1 MASGL
6 KGLLSQAERAARKRS
21 QPVSTVHVLLAL
33 CQRTSAGELLSQCG
47 VSEPAL
53 LEALASEC
61 DEHAS
66 LLALV
71 LERAEKSMALLRHEH
86 AHALHV
92 LLALSREP
100 RCAAYRC
107 CERLG
112 ARPDRVQAAALALLD
127 AGSGDARSQAGRRAP
142 ARAERAVTTASA
154 PRARGIPRSLAA
166 QQHLA
171 VETELKRA
179 RDRAQRHTPELSV
192 FENEPKARDAS
203 VVEVELLLGTEP
215 ASEPHPKRKAR
226 APAGAVVSSEGA
238 AFALDPDRFPMLV
251 SLSRN
256 LCAMAAEGRIDP
268 VLGRDA
274 EIEQVLDVLARR
286 RANNPILVGPP
297 GVGKTAIA
305 EGVALALA
313 CGQARGLRGRVLC
326 ELSAG
331 ALVSGTAVR
340 GALSERLQ
348 GLAQEIARAAG
359 QVIVFIDEIHTV
371 VGVEDGA
378 DSLASGLKAAL
389 ARGELPCIGA
399 TTEAEYRRIFERDAA
414 LARRFTRID
423 VNEPSPQ
430 AALAILRG
438 LAPEYEKH
446 HGVSYE
452 PAALQAAV
460 DMSVR
465 FLHERQLPDKAIGLI
480 DQAAARVRRRDR
492 QRVDLQAIAE
502 VVSERCAVPVE
513 RLLMRDGE
521 ALLALEAHLERR
533 VVGQGEATAAIAE
546 ALRKSAAG
554 LRGSRPLGTF
564 LFLGS
569 TGVGKTEMAKAIA
582 EQVFPG
588 GAMTRLDMSELS
600 EPHALA
606 RLIGAPPGYI
616 GYEDSGQLTEAV
628 RGRPYQLVLLDEIEK
643 AHRDVLL
650 ALLPLLDEGRLSDSR
665 GRTVDFTNTVV
676 VMTSNLGA
684 DAETSRARLG
694 FGDERAEAPSARQ
707 RALSLARQA
716 LPPELWNR
724 IDEPLYFVALD
735 RVAVARI
742 AERMAAEVTALMLR
756 EHGVSITV
764 EPTAIEALIEA
775 GGYDPALGARPMRR
789 TIGRLLEAKLARA
802 ILARE
807 FAHGDA
813 VVVRGLG
820 DQILLDRAQ
829 PPADAAE

>member
-21 QPVSTVHVLLAL
+21 QPVSTAHVLLAL
-33 CQRTSAGELLSQCG
+33 YQRTSAGALLSQCG

-53 LEALASEC
+53 LEALASDC

-66 LLALV
+66 LLAFV
-71 LERAEKSMALLRHEH
+71 LERAKKSAALLRDEH
-86 AHALHV
+86 AHALH
-92 LLALSREP
+92 LLVALSREP
-100 RCAAYRC
+100 RSAAYRC

-112 ARPDRVQAAALALLD
+112 ARPDRVQTAALALLD
-127 AGSGDARSQAGRRAP
+127 AGSGDARNRGGRRLL
-142 ARAERAVTTASA
+142 ARTERTTVAAAST
-154 PRARGIPRSLAA
+154 PRPRGAQRSLAA

-179 RDRAQRHTPELSV
+179 RDRAQRHTPES
-192 FENEPKARDAS
+192 S
-203 VVEVELLLGTEP
+203 VVEHEPQSRAATVAESASLAREKGRMP
-215 ASEPHPKRKAR
+215 AS
-226 APAGAVVSSEGA
+226 AVALDASA
-238 AFALDPDRFPMLV
+238 AFALDADRFPLLV
-251 SLSRN
+251 ALSRN

-313 CGQARGLRGRVLC
+313 RGQARGLRGRVLC

-348 GLAQEIARAAG
+348 GLAQEIARADG
-359 QVIVFIDEIHTV
+359 QVIVFIDEIHAV

-423 VNEPSPQ
+423 VSEPSPQ

-446 HGVSYE
+446 HGVSYA
-452 PAALQAAV
+452 PAALEAAV

-465 FLHERQLPDKAIGLI
+465 FLSERQLPDKAIGLI

-513 RLLMRDGE
+513 RLLMQDGE

-533 VVGQGEATAAIAE
+533 VVGQREATAAIAE

-582 EQVFPG
+582 EQLFPG
-588 GAMTRLDMSELS
+588 SALTRLDMSELS
-600 EPHALA
+600 EPHAVA

-616 GYEDSGQLTEAV
+616 GHEDGGQLTEAV

-650 ALLPLLDEGRLSDSR
+650 ALLPLLDEGRLCDCR

-684 DAETSRARLG
+684 DAEATRARVG
-694 FGDERAEAPSARQ
+694 FGGERTAAPSARQ

-724 IDEPLYFVALD
+724 IDEPLYFVTLD
-735 RVAVARI
+735 RAAIARI
-742 AERMAAEVTALMLR
+742 AERMVAEVAALMLR
-756 EHGVSITV
+756 EHGVRITV
-764 EPTAIEALIEA
+764 EPTTIDALIEA
-775 GGYDPALGARPMRR
+775 GGYDPVLGARPMRR

-807 FAHGDA
+807 FTHGDA